1 MHPSPARDWVR
12 GSPIRDGPVQPFL
25 EVDVPDREGDAGE
38 SAEALLQRW
47 LDRGDDIE
55 TAWHEASPGPSIDDV
70 TSRIS
75 GVPNSFL
82 DDRVAL
88 VALAGDI
95 LGADRGRTASST
107 EIVQVL
113 TEVASTGSSA
123 ARRGAALAL
132 WLWASEDLLGAFSPP
147 LVTTHA
153 ARTLAVLALRL
164 AAVVDPSEWVSDAE
178 RRDEAART
186 FLLWSGQLPAT
197 EDRAT
202 ARSLLD
208 MRDSLQRNGALAA
221 AAAEH
226 AHRLAVTRA
235 LNDARAREAAARY
248 THE

>member
-1 MHPSPARDWVR
+1 MADH
-12 GSPIRDGPVQPFL
+12 
-25 EVDVPDREGDAGE
+25 EVDDPADAASPDRASSNNRAE
-38 SAEALLQRW
+38 SAEQLLQRW
-47 LDRGDDIE
+47 LDRGDDVDIVWGQ
-55 TAWHEASPGPSIDDV
+55 TAPGPSVDAV
-70 TSRIS
+70 ASRIS
-75 GVPNSFL
+75 SVPKSFL

-95 LGADRGRTASST
+95 LGADRGRTVAST

-113 TEVASTGSSA
+113 TDVTLARSSA
-123 ARRGAALAL
+123 ARRGAAIAL
-132 WLWASEDLLGAFSPP
+132 WIWASEDLFGALSPR

-153 ARTLAVLALRL
+153 SRTLAALALRL
-164 AAVVDPSEWVSDAE
+164 AAVVDPAEWISDAE

-208 MRDSLQRNGALAA
+208 MRDSLQHNGALAA

-226 AHRLAVTRA
+226 AHRLEVTRA

>member
-1 MHPSPARDWVR
+1 
-12 GSPIRDGPVQPFL
+12 VQRFL
-25 EVDVPDREGDAGE
+25 EVDVPDRRGDAAE
-38 SAEALLQRW
+38 SAEELLQRW
-47 LDRGDDIE
+47 LDRGDDVDA
-55 TAWHEASPGPSIDDV
+55 AWGQTSPGPSIDV
-70 TSRIS
+70 VASRIS
-75 GVPNSFL
+75 GVPKSFL

-95 LGADRGRTASST
+95 LGADRGRTVETT
-107 EIVQVL
+107 EVVQVL

-123 ARRGAALAL
+123 ARRGAAIGL
-132 WLWASEDLLGAFSPP
+132 WLWASEDLFGAFSPR

-164 AAVVDPSEWVSDAE
+164 AAVVDPSEWISDAE

-226 AHRLAVTRA
+226 AHRLEVTRA

>member
-1 MHPSPARDWVR
+1 MTEPDEPTPASTAV
-12 GSPIRDGPVQPFL
+12 
-25 EVDVPDREGDAGE
+25 E
-38 SAEALLQRW
+38 SAEQLLQRW
-47 LDRGDDIE
+47 LDRGDDVDAAWGQ
-55 TAWHEASPGPSIDDV
+55 TAPGPSIDV
-70 TSRIS
+70 VASRLS
-75 GVPNSFL
+75 GIPKSFL
-82 DDRVAL
+82 DDRVSL

-95 LGADRGRTASST
+95 LGADRGRTVEAT

-113 TEVASTGSSA
+113 TLVASTGSSA
-123 ARRGAALAL
+123 ARRGAAVAL
-132 WLWASEDLLGAFSPP
+132 WLWASEDLFGVFSPP

-153 ARTLAVLALRL
+153 ARTLAALSLRL
-164 AAVVDPSEWVSDAE
+164 AAVVDPSEWISDAE

-208 MRDSLQRNGALAA
+208 MRDSLQHNGALAA

-226 AHRLAVTRA
+226 AHRLEVTRA

>member
-1 MHPSPARDWVR
+1 
-12 GSPIRDGPVQPFL
+12 VQPFL
-25 EVDVPDREGDAGE
+25 EVDVSDRADDAVE
-38 SAEALLQRW
+38 SAEDRLQRW
-47 LDRGDDIE
+47 LDRGDDVDA
-55 TAWHEASPGPSIDDV
+55 AWEQASPGPSIDAV
-70 TSRIS
+70 ASRIS
-75 GVPNSFL
+75 GVPKSFL

-95 LGADRGRTASST
+95 LGADRGRTAEAT
-107 EIVQVL
+107 EIVQLL
-113 TEVASTGSSA
+113 TEIRSTGSSA

-153 ARTLAVLALRL
+153 TRTLAALALRL
-164 AAVVDPSEWVSDAE
+164 ASVVDPSEWISDAE

-186 FLLWSGQLPAT
+186 FLLWSGLLPAA

-208 MRDSLQRNGALAA
+208 MRDSLQHNGALAA

-226 AHRLAVTRA
+226 AHRLEVTRA